1 MNKFLMKTIP
11 NSVLRTVSRQLLVAK
26 KNSPHIFFG
35 VGIVGTAASAVMAC
49 RATLKLGDT
58 LEGIAKEIEENK
70 LLRAIPEDSESLE
83 AQAEQLH
90 HHINTLHV
98 YSAAGW
104 KIAKLYATPAV
115 IGAASIALLT
125 GSHVQMT
132 RRNSA
137 LMVAYAGLEKF
148 FGEYRNRVKQE
159 VGEEKELE
167 LYHGSTTELVKK
179 ESGEIV
185 EGRVVNPNRISPYA
199 RFFDEYSP
207 NWVRNPEYNRIFL
220 EIQQKYAND
229 RLATVGTV
237 FLNEV
242 YDWLGIPRS
251 KAGALVGWFDG
262 GDGDGYISF
271 GMYDAWNSQFVN
283 GNEPSILLDFNVDGV
298 IYDKMK

>member
-1 MNKFLMKTIP
+1 MKNFLMKTVP

-35 VGIVGTAASAVMAC
+35 VGIVGTAASTVMAC
-49 RATLKLGDT
+49 RATLKLGET
-58 LEGIAKEIEENK
+58 LEGINKEIEENK
-70 LLRAIPEDSESLE
+70 LLREIPEDQDSPE
-83 AQAEQLH
+83 AHLEQLNH
-90 HHINTLHV
+90 HRETLRV
-98 YSAAGW
+98 YTLASW
-104 KIAKLYATPAV
+104 KILRLYAPPVV
-115 IGAASIALLT
+115 IGVASVALLT

-148 FGEYRNRVKQE
+148 FGEYRNRVQLE

-167 LYHGSTTELVKK
+167 LYHGSSTELVKK
-179 ESGEIV
+179 ESGEVV
-185 EGRVVNPNRISPYA
+185 EARVVDPRRISPYA

-207 NWVRNPEYNRIFL
+207 NWVRNPEYNRTFL

-229 RLATVGTV
+229 RLASVGTV

-242 YDWLGIPRS
+242 YDWLGLPRS
-251 KAGALVGWFDG
+251 KAGAVVGWFYG
-262 GDGDGYISF
+262 GDGDGYINF
-271 GMYDAWNSQFVN
+271 GIYDAWNSQFIA

-298 IYDKMK
+298 IYDKI